1 MSPMRHAPR
10 RRLLVPALAAALLVP
25 WATPAVADQDAD
37 LARLEQAVITPAM
50 LADAVLDLDATSA
63 VFDLSRS
70 AAVRGLEQT
79 KKEAGAAVVTLTS
92 DLLFDFGESTLTPAA
107 SAALAEIAQ
116 AIGQGAAVAVDGHT
130 DSIGGNDVNVPL
142 SQARA
147 QAVADALA
155 AVRPDLALT
164 VTGHGS
170 AVPVASNTAEGG
182 DNPAGRALNRRVELT
197 YATTS

>member
-1 MSPMRHAPR
+1 MSPTSRMPR
-10 RRLLVPALAAALLVP
+10 RSLLVSALAAALLLP
-25 WATPAVADQDAD
+25 WATPAAADQDAD
-37 LARLEQAVITPAM
+37 LVRLEQADITPAM

-63 VFDLSRS
+63 VFDLSQS

-79 KKEAGAAVVTLTS
+79 KKEAGTAVVTLTS
-92 DLLFDFGESTLTPAA
+92 DLLFDFGQSTLTPAS

-130 DSIGGNDVNVPL
+130 DSIGGDDVNMPL

-164 VTGHGS
+164 VTGRGS
-170 AVPVASNTAEGG
+170 AVPVAPNTADGG
-182 DNPAGRALNRRVELT
+182 DNPSGRAQNRRVELT